1 MRLLSLAAIGGLAT
15 SALAVADH
23 WQMASVMCSGEKTI
37 TVTVTA
43 GAAGAAPAPGPYST
57 PPPIQKQ
64 GYEAQPQN
72 GYGSSYITTAGGTV
86 TSVDYNMKTTSTY
99 CPSAGTYKNPYWAG
113 QSLTV
118 GKATWTTLEYPQSTV
133 YNYPPGGFNKLA
145 TKVIYEDRRVIQ
157 LIVVG
162 INVQVVNGVTSS
174 SFLIKTDRPTYTPP
188 LPPPYSPTSSASS
201 AAKTHYVDVGIFE
214 GKVQFVPDSVDAEIG
229 DIVLYNFLA
238 KSHSVTQSNFNTPC
252 TFNGGFDTGLNQPN
266 PENQT
271 DLFLIPFTV
280 STKTPLWFYCKQ
292 PGPPNHCGQGMVFG
306 INPAGKMDQFVQN
319 AIKQNGALQASSLA
333 TTATSTTTSASTTTM
348 STSTVIPTVTVGEG
362 DGTVLKFDP
371 PFLQNIAPGQ
381 HVHFDFR
388 ALNHTLTESSFD
400 DPCSKLPG
408 TTIDTNFMNANKAD
422 TPEAKPFD
430 LWINTAVPRYF
441 YCKQANG
448 TPNSHCGKGMVFA
461 VNIDQDRFDDFVKNA
476 EETLPK

>member
-1 MRLLSLAAIGGLAT
+1 
-15 SALAVADH
+15 
-23 WQMASVMCSGEKTI
+23 
-37 TVTVTA
+37 
-43 GAAGAAPAPGPYST
+43 
-57 PPPIQKQ
+57 
-64 GYEAQPQN
+64 
-72 GYGSSYITTAGGTV
+72 
-86 TSVDYNMKTTSTY
+86 
-99 CPSAGTYKNPYWAG
+99 
-113 QSLTV
+113 
-118 GKATWTTLEYPQSTV
+118 
-133 YNYPPGGFNKLA
+133 
-145 TKVIYEDRRVIQ
+145 
-157 LIVVG
+157 
-162 INVQVVNGVTSS
+162 
-174 SFLIKTDRPTYTPP
+174 
-188 LPPPYSPTSSASS
+188 
-201 AAKTHYVDVGIFE
+201 
-214 GKVQFVPDSVDAEIG
+214 
-229 DIVLYNFLA
+229 
-238 KSHSVTQSNFNTPC
+238 
-252 TFNGGFDTGLNQPN
+252 
-266 PENQT
+266 
-271 DLFLIPFTV
+271 
-280 STKTPLWFYCKQ
+280 
-292 PGPPNHCGQGMVFG
+292 
-306 INPAGKMDQFVQN
+306 
-319 AIKQNGALQASSLA
+319 
-333 TTATSTTTSASTTTM
+333 M